1 VLARVLKDAP
11 KLESGKLGASV
22 LAGWGWAGPIPYARG
37 VMDVLLENGAFR
49 LDEGTCSTRVEVG
62 SQGYST
68 QLAKGRRHHTNR
80 HLPPRGRGRAGVHI
94 PSSRCHHGG
103 TSPAVGLTDS
113 SILLLGSCWG

>member
-49 LDEGTCSTRVEVG
+49 LDEGLAAPVWRLGLRGIVRSWQKGDAITQTAISPPGDVVE
-62 SQGYST
+62 
-68 QLAKGRRHHTNR
+68 
-80 HLPPRGRGRAGVHI
+80 RG
-94 PSSRCHHGG
+94 C
-103 TSPAVGLTDS
+103 TSPARGATTGAPHQLS
-113 SILLLGSCWG
+113 G